1 MAVTLGNSS
10 KGTVVKPAAKAEKA
24 EKQKTE
30 QKPKKSFFS
39 NKTEEKDDV
48 KTDEN

>member
-10 KGTVVKPAAKAEKA
+10 KGTVVKPAAKA

-48 KTDEN
+48 KTNDEI